1 MLLGAAEVR
10 RGRVGGIAH
19 GRYADPERHPATLTA
34 DASGTARSA
43 AQVTAA
49 ADRGFGSLTL
59 GIRLAPAPSVRD
71 FSAALPTIVI
81 ASASAPPSTTRHT
94 TDCRFTALHARVRDQ
109 AHRTPESG
117 SGTAFPP
124 SAPLFDSISQ
134 PRRRREFR
142 GCRLNRCEFQ
152 HRSPGTVAH
161 NVLARYATHF
171 KVGPVGITHR
181 SYRPPRYA
189 SGCCPRP
196 AWTRRRYSSRS
207 LCRSGTTSSDAHGR
221 RSSSSAFRIPGDAA
235 ADRGFG
241 SLTHAIWLGPAP
253 SVRGLSAAQPSR
265 VAASAFTAALLRS
278 INDGLSLRVAARQSP

>member
-1 MLLGAAEVR
+1 MSLANESLMPTNTCGATLLARLSASAA
-10 RGRVGGIAH
+10 RVCGIAH

-43 AQVTAA
+43 ARVTAA
-49 ADRGFGSLTL
+49 ADRGFGTLSLS
-59 GIRLAPAPSVRD
+59 IWLAPAPSVRD

-81 ASASAPPSTTRHT
+81 ASASAPPSATRHT

-117 SGTAFPP
+117 SGTAVPP
-124 SAPLFDSISQ
+124 SSPLFGSISQ

-152 HRSPGTVAH
+152 HRSAGTVAH
-161 NVLARYATHF
+161 NALARYATHF
-171 KVGPVGITHR
+171 KVCPVGITHR

-189 SGCCPRP
+189 PGCCQGP

-207 LCRSGTTSSDAHGR
+207 LG
-221 RSSSSAFRIPGDAA
+221 
-235 ADRGFG
+235 
-241 SLTHAIWLGPAP
+241 
-253 SVRGLSAAQPSR
+253 
-265 VAASAFTAALLRS
+265 
-278 INDGLSLRVAARQSP
+278 